1 MACRVLCKKLDLP
14 QDQSTSL
21 LKNLMDVYFRKNALH
36 AESESQEVQDVLK
49 KWGSEAAQMVKL
61 RDVALKVLPR
71 EPQTRSELEILTG
84 YQGSAF
90 DDEFLSQFPSELLYE
105 CPSVNIHSF
114 LYLYQSE
121 QKSLSFTN
129 E

>member
-1 MACRVLCKKLDLP
+1 MACRVLCRKLDLP
-14 QDQSTSL
+14 QDQSTGL
-21 LKNLMDVYFRKNALH
+21 LKNLMDVYFRRNALH
-36 AESESQEVQDVLK
+36 VESESQEVQDVLK
-49 KWGSEAAQMVKL
+49 KWGTEAAQMVKL

-105 CPSVNIHSF
+105 CPSVNTHSF
-114 LYLYQSE
+114 LYQYQSE